1 MLSKPSLD
9 QLINRCKAADPKA
22 QMALYDQYAS
32 AMYRVAFKIIGQTDE
47 AEDAVQESMLSAFNS
62 LDQFRGEVTFG
73 AWLKKIV
80 INKSIRLKQK
90 QHRVLWKDPPQEFTT
105 DHETSVYIDD
115 DQELDYVS
123 SSVKRVEQVLTKL
136 PVQQSTIVKLYY
148 YEGLEHAEIANYLDI
163 SEANC
168 RTSLSR
174 AKETMRKLLKL

>member
-1 MLSKPSLD
+1 VPSKPSID
-9 QLINRCKAADPKA
+9 QLITQCKAADPKA
-22 QMALYDQYAS
+22 QMALYDLYAS

-47 AEDAVQESMLSAFNS
+47 AEDAVQESMLSAFHS

-90 QHRVLWKDPPQEFTT
+90 QHRVLWKVPPEVFTT
-105 DHETSVYIDD
+105 YQETSENIDD
-115 DQELDYVS
+115 DQESDHIK
-123 SSVKRVEQVLTKL
+123 SSVNRVELVLTKL
-136 PVQQSTIVKLYY
+136 PVQQAMIVKLYY
-148 YEGLEHAEIANYLDI
+148 YEGLEHAEIANYLNI
-163 SEANC
+163 SEANS

>member
-1 MLSKPSLD
+1 MPSKPSID
-9 QLINRCKAADPKA
+9 QLITQCKAADPKA
-22 QMALYDQYAS
+22 QMALYDLYAS

-47 AEDAVQESMLSAFNS
+47 AEDAVQESMLSAFHS

-90 QHRVLWKDPPQEFTT
+90 QHRVLWKDPPEEFTT
-105 DHETSVYIDD
+105 YQETSENIDD
-115 DQELDYVS
+115 DQESDHIK
-123 SSVKRVEQVLTKL
+123 SSVNRVELVLTKL
-136 PVQQSTIVKLYY
+136 PVQQAMIVKLYY
-148 YEGLEHAEIANYLDI
+148 YEGLEHAEIANYLNI